1 MVELIQ
7 AEEMV
12 SNEGNSPDDQ
22 QDAWWQALSE
32 CTMEMD

>member
-1 MVELIQ
+1 MFELQSSRLLEMVELIQ

-22 QDAWWQALSE
+22 QDA
-32 CTMEMD
+32 